1 MRLSAYSLPLAGL
14 AGAVLITG
22 CATTVP
28 PADLTQT
35 PGPPQQSQALISGTN
50 TPGSPVPVVRY
61 GRYPLTELVAEPGQR
76 DLMKQVVDITIPPSL
91 DSTVGDAM
99 RHVLQRSGY
108 RLCEGSQAVMLYA
121 LPLPAAHLRLGPM
134 VLRDAL
140 LTLAGPAWDMAVDE
154 TSRQVCFK
162 HAVAPATTTAEA
174 TAVDSL
180 EGIDRVDNPEVQQ

>member
-14 AGAVLITG
+14 AGAILITG

-35 PGPPQQSQALISGTN
+35 PGPPEQSQALISGTN
-50 TPGSPVPVVRY
+50 TPGAPVPVVRY
-61 GRYPLTELVAEPGQR
+61 GRYTLTELVAEPGQR
-76 DLMKQVVDITIPPSL
+76 ELMKQVVDITIPPSL

-162 HAVAPATTTAEA
+162 HAVAPVTPTPTAPALDRAESVERID
-174 TAVDSL
+174 TP
-180 EGIDRVDNPEVQQ
+180 EG